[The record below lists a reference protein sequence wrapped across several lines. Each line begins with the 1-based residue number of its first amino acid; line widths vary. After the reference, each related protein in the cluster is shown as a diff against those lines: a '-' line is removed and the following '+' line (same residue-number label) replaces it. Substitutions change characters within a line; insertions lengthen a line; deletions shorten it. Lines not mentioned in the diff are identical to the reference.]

1 LTVLVDALSVTLR
14 ALSFVAL
21 FQAAGTAL
29 FLALLDQELGTE
41 PALRRLGARSGLL
54 AIILLIAQYALEAAR
69 MSGDLAGTMD
79 PTLRGLVLHSGTSV
93 ALSWRLLGLL
103 LILTGVRH
111 RGLSRM
117 VVSILGVVVLS
128 AAFTFVGHTANAP
141 QRWLLSL
148 MLLIHLLLVAFWF
161 GALGPLYLISARE
174 SPPTAARIV
183 RQFSARAVWLV
194 PGVLIAG
201 VVMAVV
207 LLPGLTALRTP
218 YGQLLIGK
226 TIGFSALMVLAALN
240 KWRWGPILA
249 EGSTEGS
256 RTFRRS
262 VAGEYGLI
270 VAVLCITAA
279 LTMFYS
285 PD

>member
-1 LTVLVDALSVTLR
+1 LTVLVDALSATLR

-21 FQAAGTAL
+21 FQAGGTAV

-41 PALRRLGARSGLL
+41 PALRRLGARSAVL
-54 AIILLIAQYALEAAR
+54 AIVLLIAQYVLEAAR
-69 MSGDLAGTMD
+69 MSGDLAGAID
-79 PTLRGLVLHSGTSV
+79 PTMQGLALHSGTIV
-93 ALSWRLLGLL
+93 AFSWRLLGLV
-103 LILTGVRH
+103 LILIGVRH
-111 RGLSRM
+111 RGLSGV
-117 VVSILGVVVLS
+117 VVSALGVVVLS

-148 MLLIHLLLVAFWF
+148 MLLMHLLLVAFWF

-174 SPPTAARIV
+174 SPPVAARIV
-183 RQFSARAVWLV
+183 QQFSARAVWLA

-201 VVMAVV
+201 LVMAVV
-207 LLPGLTALRTP
+207 LLPGLAALRTA
-218 YGQLLIGK
+218 YGQLLIVK
-226 TIGFSALMVLAALN
+226 ALGFSALMVLAALN

-249 EGSTEGS
+249 RGSAEAS
-256 RTFRRS
+256 RAFRRS

-270 VAVLCITAA
+270 TAILCITAV